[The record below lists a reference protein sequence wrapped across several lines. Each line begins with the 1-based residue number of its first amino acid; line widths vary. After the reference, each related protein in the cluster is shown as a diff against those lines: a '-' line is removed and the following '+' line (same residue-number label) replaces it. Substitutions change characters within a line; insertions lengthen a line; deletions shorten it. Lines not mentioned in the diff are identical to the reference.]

1 MQIDQYD
8 STKKII
14 PMNSKEFF
22 TSVEKH
28 FKQGLPFV
36 LYVKPKSDNMIGLLQ
51 KDATLYNISNGMET
65 GFVMSTFH
73 GNESVF
79 FPKDKQSVLQ
89 SKIDSPDE
97 ALDKSVTY
105 NDHLGYDHFINLVNK
120 AIHTIQKK
128 GFQKVVLS
136 RRIEHSHGHLNIFET
151 FKKAILMYP
160 TAFKYL
166 MYHPEIGIWLGATPE
181 QLVKLSQRKFETV
194 SLAGTQIFQDI
205 NMHWEA
211 KERDEQAIVTQYIK
225 QSLFSM
231 SSTLNVSDPCT
242 IQAGNLAHIKTNIN
256 GILKPEFRL
265 MDLVQ
270 ALHPTPAVCG
280 YPKREALDFILNN
293 EGYDRKFYTGFLGE
307 WHSDFENKTEDTSD
321 LYVNLR
327 CMEFQENSVVLYVG
341 CGITDSSDAAKEYQ
355 ETQHK
360 LETMQKIIS

>member
-1 MQIDQYD
+1 
-8 STKKII
+8 
-14 PMNSKEFF
+14 MNAKEFF
-22 TSVEKH
+22 TAVEKH

-51 KDATLYNISNGMET
+51 KDANLYDVSNGIGS

-73 GNESVF
+73 GNQSVF
-79 FPKDKQSVLQ
+79 FPKDKQTVLQ

-97 ALDKSVTY
+97 VLEKSVTSH
-105 NDHLGYDHFINLVNK
+105 DHLGYDNFIHLVNK
-120 AIHTIQKK
+120 AIHTIQNK

-136 RRIEHSHGHLNIFET
+136 RIIQHNHGHLNIFDT
-151 FKKAILMYP
+151 FEKAILMYP
-160 TAFKYL
+160 SAFKYL
-166 MYHPEIGIWLGATPE
+166 MYHPSIGIWLGATPE

-194 SLAGTQIFQDI
+194 SLAGTQIFQDMNI
-205 NMHWEA
+205 HWDA
-211 KERDEQAIVTQYIK
+211 KEREEQAIVTHYIK
-225 QSLFSM
+225 QSLVSM
-231 SSTLNVSDPCT
+231 SSTLHVSDPCT
-242 IQAGNLAHIKTNIN
+242 IQAGNLAHIKTTIN
-256 GILKPEFRL
+256 GILKPEFTL
-265 MDLVQ
+265 MDLVH

-280 YPKREALDFILNN
+280 YPKQEALDFILNN

-307 WHSDFENKTEDTSD
+307 WHCDFENETKDTSD

>member
-1 MQIDQYD
+1 
-8 STKKII
+8 
-14 PMNSKEFF
+14 MNSKEFF

-51 KDATLYNISNGMET
+51 KDATLYKISNGMET

-73 GNESVF
+73 GNKSIF

-256 GILKPEFRL
+256 GILKPEFTL

-360 LETMQKIIS
+360 LETMQTIIS